1 MRPPDRRRRG
11 TIPPA
16 MKLRVFLPSTE
27 RPTPGER
34 SHWKLFDARGE
45 LRRSG
50 DGPPGEMPRAKE
62 VELVLPAERVLFAR
76 LRLPKVNAA
85 TIRQLLP
92 YAVEDRLLAD
102 PSHIHAVAGEKN
114 EHGETVIAVVDR
126 EWLRA
131 RIDALSADG
140 HEATS
145 AFCES
150 ALLAGG
156 RGDWHVVWGR
166 ERGMLVDDEGVGA
179 SFDRGAGLPLALRV
193 ALDEAAGR
201 GDKPT
206 SVRVHVD
213 EGEPLPDLNA
223 WSSETGVV
231 FTAGT
236 QWDTLAAGQPAS
248 HSIELLQGDLS
259 RRTRGAGLR
268 IPRAALW
275 LGGAILALQVVLVVA
290 DNLRMKAERDQL
302 VQRQEQVFRAA
313 FPEAKAVVDP
323 ELQMARQLE
332 ELKRSRGLAAGD
344 DFLAQLTRVAR
355 EARTVRSV
363 EYAGGRMVTR

>member
-1 MRPPDRRRRG
+1 
-11 TIPPA
+11 
-16 MKLRVFLPSTE
+16 MKLRIFLPSTE

-34 SHWKLFDARGE
+34 CHWKLFDARDE
-45 LRRSG
+45 LRRTG
-50 DGPPGEMPRAKE
+50 DGASAEMPHAKE
-62 VELVLPAERVLFAR
+62 VELLLPAERVLFAR

-114 EHGETVIAVVDR
+114 EHGETVVAVVDR
-126 EWLRA
+126 EWLQA
-131 RIDALSADG
+131 RIDALAADG

-156 RGDWHVVWGR
+156 RGDWHVVCGR
-166 ERGMLVDDEGVGA
+166 TRGMLVDDEGVGA
-179 SFDRGAGLPLALRV
+179 SFDRGPGLPLALRV
-193 ALDEAAGR
+193 ALDEAAAR
-201 GDKPT
+201 GDKPA
-206 SVRVHVD
+206 SVRVHVQD
-213 EGEPLPDLNA
+213 GESLPDLAA
-223 WSSETGVV
+223 WSSETGVT
-231 FTAGT
+231 FTPGT
-236 QWDTLAAGQPAS
+236 QWETLAGGQPAA
-248 HSIELLQGDLS
+248 HSIDLLQGELA
-259 RRTRGAGLR
+259 RRPHAASFR

-275 LGGAILALQVVLVVA
+275 IGGAIVALQVGLAVA
-290 DNLRMKAERDQL
+290 DNLRMKAERERL
-302 VQRQEQVFRAA
+302 VQRQEQIFRAA

-344 DFLAQLTRVAR
+344 DFLAQLTRVSR
-355 EARTVRSV
+355 EARSVRSV
-363 EYAGGRMVTR
+363 EYAGGKMVAK

>member
-1 MRPPDRRRRG
+1 
-11 TIPPA
+11 
-16 MKLRVFLPSTE
+16 MKLRIFLPSTE
-27 RPTPGER
+27 RPAPDER
-34 SHWKLFDARGE
+34 CAWKLFDPRGE

-50 DGPPGEMPRAKE
+50 EDEPASMPRAKE

-102 PSHIHAVAGEKN
+102 PAHIHAVAGETN
-114 EHGETVIAVVDR
+114 EHGETVVAVVDR

-131 RIDALSADG
+131 RIDVLSAEG
-140 HEATS
+140 HEATA

-166 ERGMLVDDEGVGA
+166 ARGMLVDDEGVGA
-179 SFDRGAGLPLALRV
+179 SFDRGPGLPLALRV
-193 ALDEAAGR
+193 ALDEATER

-206 SVRVHVD
+206 SVRVHVED
-213 EGEPLPDLNA
+213 GEALPDLNA

-231 FTAGT
+231 FTSGT

-248 HSIELLQGDLS
+248 HSINLLQGDLS
-259 RRTRGAGLR
+259 RRTRGAGPR

-275 LGGAILALQVVLVVA
+275 LGGAIVTLQVALAVA
-290 DNLRMKAERDQL
+290 DNLRMQAERDRL

-323 ELQMARQLE
+323 ELQMSRQLE

-344 DFLAQLTRVAR
+344 DFLAQLTRASR
-355 EARTVRSV
+355 EARAVRSV

>member
-1 MRPPDRRRRG
+1 
-11 TIPPA
+11 

-27 RPTPGER
+27 RPAPGER

-50 DGPPGEMPRAKE
+50 EGPAGEMPRAKE
-62 VELVLPAERVLFAR
+62 VELVLPSERVLFAR

-102 PSHIHAVAGEKN
+102 PAHIHAVAGEKN
-114 EHGETVIAVVDR
+114 AHGETVVAVVDR
-126 EWLRA
+126 EWLKA
-131 RIDALSADG
+131 RVDALAADG

-145 AFCES
+145 AYCES

-166 ERGMLVDDEGVGA
+166 TRGILVDDEGVGA
-179 SFDRGAGLPLALRV
+179 TFDRGPGLPLALRV
-193 ALDEAAGR
+193 ALDEAAER
-201 GDKPT
+201 GDKPV
-206 SVRVHVD
+206 SVRVHVED
-213 EGEPLPDLNA
+213 GEALPDLEA
-223 WSSETGVV
+223 WSSETGVP
-231 FTAGT
+231 FAPGT
-236 QWDTLAAGQPAS
+236 RWDTLAAGHPAA
-248 HSIELLQGDLS
+248 HSIDLLQGELA
-259 RRTRGAGLR
+259 RRPRGGGLR

-275 LGGAILALQVVLVVA
+275 LGGAVVALQVGLAVA
-290 DNLRMKAERDQL
+290 DNLRMQAERERL
-302 VQRQEQVFRAA
+302 VQRQEQIFRSA

-344 DFLAQLTRVAR
+344 DFLAQLTRVSR
-355 EARTVRSV
+355 EAKSVKSV
-363 EYAGGRMVTR
+363 EYAGGKMVAR